1 MIAATGLWKNV
12 WLLLVPLL
20 VYGCGLSRSYRPADQ
35 KTIRDFSGGSNYR
48 KTVGVMALFNTTRF
62 TSAQVGLPFMTV
74 FLSSMESAASDT
86 VLVVPGETEAPPF
99 LWDPPRIASGD
110 LDVFALS
117 GRARAEG
124 MNAVVSPL
132 LLDIRVRTRDTGFWI
147 FKEVAYSLQ
156 IQTAAALYDAITGAR
171 LALGI
176 LTDEIDIDENEAALI
191 RDGQEVEAPDLVDVA
206 EEMGEE
212 LGERLGDAISDS
224 IWRSSVHSIEDGACV
239 IRVGSEAGVEMGDR
253 FTVLD
258 GSDVLTGLDGQ
269 RYILPGVKIGEIT
282 ISRVAPRQSF
292 GAPESGDLPPA
303 GSILIPGQ

>member
-1 MIAATGLWKNV
+1 MIAASGFRKNV
-12 WLLLVPLL
+12 WLLLLPLL
-20 VYGCGLSRSYRPADQ
+20 ICGCGISRSYRPADQ
-35 KTIRDFSGGSNYR
+35 KTIRDFSSSGNYR
-48 KTVGVMALFNTTRF
+48 KTVGVIALVNATRF
-62 TSAQVGLPFMTV
+62 TSEQVALPFMTV

-86 VLVVPGETEAPPF
+86 LLVVPGEADAPPF
-99 LWDPPRIASGD
+99 LSDPPRMANGD

-117 GRARAEG
+117 KQVRAEG

-176 LTDEIDIDENEAALI
+176 LTDEIDIGEYEAGLI
-191 RDGQEVEAPDLVDVA
+191 RNGQEVDVPDLVDVA
-206 EEMGEE
+206 EEMGAE

-224 IWRSSVHSIEDGACV
+224 HWRTSVHALENGACI
-239 IRVGSEAGVEMGDR
+239 IRVGSEAGIEMGDI

-258 GSDVLTGLDGQ
+258 GSDILTGLDGQ
-269 RYILPGVKIGEIT
+269 RYIIPGPKIGEIT
-282 ISRVAPRQSF
+282 ISRVDPGQSF
-292 GAPESGDLPPA
+292 GAPESGGVPPV
-303 GSILIPGQ
+303 GSILVPGR